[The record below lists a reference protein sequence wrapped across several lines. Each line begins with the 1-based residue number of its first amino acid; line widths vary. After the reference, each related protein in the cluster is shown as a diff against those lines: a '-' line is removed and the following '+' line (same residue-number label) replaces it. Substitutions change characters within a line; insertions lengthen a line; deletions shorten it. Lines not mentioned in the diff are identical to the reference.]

1 MLRLGTRAR
10 PAYPEPVIER
20 LPPGNP
26 AELYLRISYTDS
38 LSGTPHADTLERW
51 DVAVLHAQ
59 DDFAVGSM
67 VFYRVHLDRGVH
79 AAHAMEDESEDL
91 AEIASVILDAET
103 GYFTDEV
110 SEALEYV
117 GSALLVMDR
126 VTLDEAWRGY
136 GLGAALAVE
145 AIHRLMPGCRAV
157 ACSPGVSDI
166 SSQQLRGQAE
176 WDRVTGKIARG
187 WEGMGFRLLRDN
199 TFILS
204 PVSLVLEEQRDAL
217 RARTAELALA
227 WKAESAGG

>member
-1 MLRLGTRAR
+1 M
-10 PAYPEPVIER
+10 IER

-117 GSALLVMDR
+117 GSAMLVMDR
-126 VTLDEAWRGY
+126 VTLDEAWRGF
-136 GLGAALAVE
+136 GLGAVLAIE
-145 AIHRLMPGCRAV
+145 AIHRLMPGCRAIV
-157 ACSPGVSDI
+157 CSPGIADI
-166 SSQQLRGQAE
+166 REHRLRERAE
-176 WDRVTGKIARG
+176 WDRVTRKIARG
-187 WEGMGFRLLRDN
+187 WESIGFRRHRDHV
-199 TFILS
+199 FLLS
-204 PVSLVLEEQRDAL
+204 PTSLVLEEQRDVL
-217 RARTAELALA
+217 RGTAAGLAA
-227 WKAESAGG
+227 SWKAADRLAGERAQ

>member
-1 MLRLGTRAR
+1 MI
-10 PAYPEPVIER
+10 EPP
-20 LPPGNP
+20 LPPADP
-26 AELYLRISYTDS
+26 SELRLRISYTDTLGS
-38 LSGTPHADTLERW
+38 TPHADTLERW
-51 DVAVLHAQ
+51 DAAVLHAPP
-59 DDFAVGSM
+59 DSDAVAVGAM

-79 AAHAMEDESEDL
+79 AGHAMEDESEDL
-91 AEIASVILDAET
+91 AEIAAAILDAET

-110 SEALEYV
+110 SEVLDYV

-126 VTLDEAWRGY
+126 VTLAEAWRGY

-166 SSQQLRGQAE
+166 SGERLRERAE
-176 WDRVTGKIARG
+176 WDRVTERIARG
-187 WEGMGFRLLRDN
+187 WERLGFRLHKDN
-199 TFILS
+199 VYLLS

-227 WKAESAGG
+227 WKARAAGR